1 MNKLTLTEGEEFG
14 KDYHI
19 VDIEL
24 DDMDTVIP
32 GFIRTT
38 LDGIKMNNK
47 YVNVITHDN
56 DNTEIEYFESSVRS
70 NRKGAAFIDR
80 NGNRDYKIL
89 GKTVKETEKLQN
101 LERSQTLREFLDESL
116 ENTEFPRS
124 GF

>member
-1 MNKLTLTEGEEFG
+1 MNKLTLTESEEFG

-19 VDIEL
+19 VDVEL
-24 DDMDTVIP
+24 DDVDTIIP

-47 YVNVITHDN
+47 YVKVITHDDN
-56 DNTEIEYFESSVRS
+56 NTEIEYFESSVRS

-89 GKTVKETEKLQN
+89 GKSVKETEKLQN
-101 LERSQTLREFLDESL
+101 FERSQTLREFLQI
-116 ENTEFPRS
+116 FQ
-124 GF
+124 